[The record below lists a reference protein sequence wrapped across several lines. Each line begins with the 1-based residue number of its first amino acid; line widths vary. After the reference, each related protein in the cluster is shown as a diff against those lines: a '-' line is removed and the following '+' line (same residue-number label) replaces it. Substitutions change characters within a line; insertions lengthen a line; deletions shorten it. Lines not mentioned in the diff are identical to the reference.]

1 MTEYRKKD
9 PINKD
14 PKENPIN
21 KDSQELQELLHR
33 KKLWYFG
40 GDIR

>member
-9 PINKD
+9 SINEGS
-14 PKENPIN
+14 KENPIN
-21 KDSQELQELLHR
+21 KDSQELRELLHR

-40 GDIR
+40 GDT